1 MNTNQIQSR
10 DIHFGVVGLGYVGLP
25 LAVDFAQAGFRVT
38 GIDTDTGKV
47 DKINSGHNYIEDVS
61 DSHLSDLVEQS
72 QLRATTD
79 FSVVEEIDALSIC
92 VPTPLNKLKDPDV
105 SYILGALDSLV
116 AYLHPGMLL
125 VLESTTYPGTTR
137 ELILPRLEETGMQV
151 GEDFY
156 LAFSPERVDPGN
168 REYQT
173 RNTPKVMG
181 GITPQCLEIGK
192 ALYEEVIDT
201 VVPVSSTEAAELVKL
216 LENTF
221 RSINIGL
228 VNEMAIMAEKLGV
241 DIWEVIEAAG
251 TKPFGYM
258 KFYPG
263 PGLGGHCIPIDP
275 YYLAWKMKTLNY
287 RARFIEMAGEINTE
301 MPNHV
306 VQLVMEGL
314 NKYQKSLN
322 GSNIMV
328 VGVAYKRDTDD
339 VRESPAL
346 DIIKLLQEKGAR
358 IDYYDPHVPELKING
373 TTMSSMEY
381 AMDFLS
387 EYDAV
392 VVVTDHSDIPYEKI
406 IENASLIIDTRNA
419 IRTNGRTDLASRVLK
434 LGNGSVTINQGDPKP
449 DDQPVVSTNM

>member
-1 MNTNQIQSR
+1 MDIQQKIRNR
-10 DIHFGVVGLGYVGLP
+10 DLHFGVVGLGYVGLP
-25 LAVDFAQAGFRVT
+25 LAVDFAKAGFQVT
-38 GIDTDTGKV
+38 GIDIDTEKV
-47 DKINSGHNYIEDVS
+47 KKINAGNNYIKDVS
-61 DSHLSDLVEQS
+61 DGELRRLVNEGKLS
-72 QLRATTD
+72 ATDD
-79 FSVVEEIDALSIC
+79 FSAVREIDAISIC

-105 SYILGALDSLV
+105 SYILNALDSLV
-116 AYLHPGMLL
+116 EYIHPGMLL

-137 ELILPRLEETGMQV
+137 ELILPKLEESGMKV
-151 GEDFY
+151 GEDFF

-168 REYQT
+168 REYMT
-173 RNTPKVMG
+173 HNTPKVMG
-181 GITPQCLEIGK
+181 GITDECIEV
-192 ALYEEVIDT
+192 ASSLYSEVIET
-201 VVPVSSTEAAELVKL
+201 IVTVSSTEAAELVKL

-287 RARFIEMAGEINTE
+287 RARFIEVAGEVNTE

-306 VQLVMEGL
+306 VQLVMDGL
-314 NKYQKSLN
+314 NKHRKSLN
-322 GSNIMV
+322 GSDILV

-346 DIIKLLQEKGAR
+346 DVIKLLMEKGAE
-358 IDYYDPHVPELKING
+358 IDYYDPHVSQLRING
-373 TTMSSMEY
+373 TVMSSADAAMES
-381 AMDFLS
+381 LG
-387 EYDAV
+387 EYDSV
-392 VVVTDHSDIPYEKI
+392 VVVTDHSDVDYSWIEKH
-406 IENASLIIDTRNA
+406 ARLIVDTRNA
-419 IRTNGRTDLASRVLK
+419 IREDGNGRFSEKVIK
-434 LGNGSVTINQGDPKP
+434 LGNGSFPSSLREPHEREMEAV
-449 DDQPVVSTNM
+449 